1 MTQIRKLLIANRG
14 EIAAR
19 VIRSARGL
27 DIATVAV
34 FSGPDAAAPYVTQ
47 ADESVALPGATAE
60 ETYLRADLLI
70 DAARR
75 TGADAI
81 HPGYGFLSENADF
94 AQACAD
100 AGLVFVGPPPAAIAA
115 MGSKTSAK
123 RLMAQAGV
131 PVLPGLTIGAGEAE
145 ENLEAVSRTD
155 LGYPLLVKAA
165 FGGGG
170 RGMRAVSEPGE
181 LAAAV
186 KAAQREAAAAFGDG
200 TVFLERLVQRPRHV
214 EVQVLAD
221 AHGQVIH
228 LFERDCSI
236 QRRYQKIIEE
246 APSPAVGPRLRAEL
260 GDAAVLAAKA
270 IGYVGA
276 GTVEFILDEQGNFY
290 FLEVNT
296 RLQVEHPVTELVTG
310 LDLVALQLAVAEG
323 RPLPPAVLQAELSGH
338 AIEARLYAE
347 DPLAGYLPATGTLR
361 RFEIPSLPGVRVDAG
376 VADGSVI
383 GVHYDPLLAKVI
395 AHAPTRQEAARL
407 LARALSQ
414 ARLHGVVTNRD
425 LLTGILREPEFLDG
439 RTDTGY
445 LTRHEPASLMAGDPR
460 ADEVH
465 AIAVALAD
473 QARRRAAAPVLGS
486 IPTGWR
492 NVRNAPQQASYT
504 AGSRVISVAYEI
516 HDSGTIR
523 AAAVDGITVDI
534 CLHRGV
540 HNGPLSAAGSAS
552 SRVRLYLCTPE
563 LVDLELDGVRRRIRV
578 ERDGPVRYA
587 DSALGASTLTEVSP
601 FPAPASEV
609 AAGSLTAPTPGT
621 VVRVFAQPGDT
632 VQAGQPLI
640 VLEAMKMEHLVRAP
654 AAGQLVELRVSVG
667 QTVEQGVVLAV
678 VDELAD
684 EPADSREEPDE

>member
-1 MTQIRKLLIANRG
+1 MTKIRKLLIANRG

-19 VIRSARGL
+19 VIRSARAL

-34 FSGPDAAAPYVTQ
+34 FSAPDAAAPYVSQ

-75 TGADAI
+75 TGANAV

-131 PVLPGLTIGAGEAE
+131 PVLPGLTIGAGEEAP
-145 ENLEAVSRTD
+145 ENLEERSRTD
-155 LGYPLLVKAA
+155 LGFPLLVKAA

-170 RGMRAVSEPGE
+170 RGMRAVTEPGD

-186 KAAQREAAAAFGDG
+186 EAAQREAAAAFGDG

-214 EVQVLAD
+214 EVQVFAD
-221 AHGQVIH
+221 SHGQVIH

-276 GTVEFILDEQGNFY
+276 GTVEFILDERGDFY

-361 RFEIPSLPGVRVDAG
+361 RFEIPPLPGVRVDAG
-376 VADGSVI
+376 VADGSVV

-395 AHAPTRQEAARL
+395 AHAPTREEAARL

-439 RTDTGY
+439 RTDTDY
-445 LTRHEPASLMAGDPR
+445 LTRHEPASLMAADPR
-460 ADEVH
+460 TDEVH
-465 AIAVALAD
+465 VIAVALAD

-492 NVRNAPQQASYT
+492 NVRNAPNQSSYT
-504 AGSRVISVAYEI
+504 AGERTLTVAYEMRG
-516 HDSGTIR
+516 DQAEVGVAG
-523 AAAVDGITVDI
+523 AAAS
-534 CLHRGV
+534 
-540 HNGPLSAAGSAS
+540 P
-552 SRVRLYLCTPE
+552 VRLYSCTPE

-601 FPAPASEV
+601 FPEPASEA

-640 VLEAMKMEHLVRAP
+640 VLEAMKMEHQVRAP

-684 EPADSREEPDE
+684 ELADSEEAPDE